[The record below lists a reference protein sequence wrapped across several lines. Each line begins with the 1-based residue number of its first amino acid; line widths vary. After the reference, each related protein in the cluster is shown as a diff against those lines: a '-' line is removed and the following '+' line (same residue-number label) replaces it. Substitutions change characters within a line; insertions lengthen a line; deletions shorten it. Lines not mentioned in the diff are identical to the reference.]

1 MYGFFN
7 TLVSDRYAVSADT
20 QTSGIRKR
28 KKSHRKICS
37 SNAAVE
43 PSGCSQRDV
52 RGCRGVICFDS
63 VSYDGKECRVEV
75 ITLACC
81 Q

>member
-1 MYGFFN
+1 MV
-7 TLVSDRYAVSADT
+7 TLFVSADKRTIIQVPADT
-20 QTSGIRKR
+20 QFPVS
-28 KKSHRKICS
+28 
-37 SNAAVE
+37 AAE
-43 PSGCSQRDV
+43 LNGCYERDLC
-52 RGCRGVICFDS
+52 GCREVICFDS